1 MSRRQLAKSPL
12 LDDISPDVGEL
23 DEAAV
28 AEALEAD
35 PDELLSLLA
44 EMTQATDVRLR
55 HLAKSIAA
63 RIFVD
68 LARAERPDA
77 RGIGRIVRQRYRPD
91 RGDIDI
97 EASAEALLSA
107 RAEQRLV
114 EPDDLVV
121 RAWGKPSTSW
131 CLVVDRSGSMH
142 GGPLAT
148 AALAAAAISARADD
162 RYAVLSFSRDVV
174 AVKAMWEQRSV
185 DDVIDR
191 VLALRGHGTTD
202 VAKAL
207 LAAAE
212 QQAVVAA
219 GRHVTV
225 LLSDC
230 RATEPGD
237 IPTAARCLDELVILA
252 PEGDSDDAELLA
264 GIVGARWAPIA
275 GPSSVVP
282 ALAAVLDR

>member
-1 MSRRQLAKSPL
+1 M
-12 LDDISPDVGEL
+12 
-23 DEAAV
+23 

-55 HLAKSIAA
+55 GLAKSLAA

-68 LARAERPDA
+68 LARTEPPDA
-77 RGIGRIVRQRYRPD
+77 RGIGRIVQQRYRPD
-91 RGDIDI
+91 RGDLDV
-97 EASAEALLSA
+97 EGSTDALLAA
-107 RAEQRLV
+107 RAERRLV
-114 EPDDLVV
+114 DPEELTV
-121 RAWGKPSTSW
+121 RAWGKPSTAW

-148 AALAAAAISARADD
+148 AALAAAAIAARADD
-162 RYAVLSFSRDVV
+162 QYAVLSFSRDVV
-174 AVKAMWEQRSV
+174 AVKAMWEQRGV

-207 LAAAE
+207 LAAAQ
-212 QQAVVAA
+212 QQATVAA
-219 GRHVTV
+219 GRRITV

-237 IPTAARCLDELVILA
+237 VATAAQCLDELVILA
-252 PEGDSDDAELLA
+252 PEGDVEEAARLA
-264 GIVGARWAPIA
+264 DGVGARWAAVA
-275 GPSSVVP
+275 GPSSIVP
-282 ALAAVLDR
+282 ALASVLDR

>member
-1 MSRRQLAKSPL
+1 MSRRELASSPL
-12 LDDISPDVGEL
+12 FDDISPEVGAI

-55 HLAKSIAA
+55 GLAKSLAA

-68 LARAERPDA
+68 VARTEPPDA

-91 RGDIDI
+91 RGDLDI
-97 EASAEALLSA
+97 EGSADALLAA
-107 RAEQRLV
+107 RAERRLV
-114 EPDDLVV
+114 DADELTV
-121 RAWGKPSTSW
+121 RGWGKPSTSW

-148 AALAAAAISARADD
+148 AAIAAAAIAARADG
-162 RYAVLSFSRDVV
+162 RYSVLSFSRDVV
-174 AVKAMWEQRSV
+174 AVKAVWEQRSV

-202 VAKAL
+202 LARAL
-207 LAAAE
+207 LAAAR
-212 QQAVVAA
+212 QQGAVAA
-219 GRHVTV
+219 GRRLTV

-237 IPTAARCLDELVILA
+237 VAAAARCLDELVILA
-252 PEGDSDDAELLA
+252 PQGDSAEAALLA
-264 GIVGARWAPIA
+264 GSVGARWATVD
-275 GPSSVVP
+275 GPASIVA
-282 ALAAVLDR
+282 ALAKVLDR

>member
-1 MSRRQLAKSPL
+1 VSRRELASSPL
-12 LDDISPDVGEL
+12 FDDISPEVGEI

-44 EMTQATDVRLR
+44 EMTQATDGQLR
-55 HLAKSIAA
+55 GLAKSLAG
-63 RIFVD
+63 RIFVAV
-68 LARAERPDA
+68 ARTEPPDA

-91 RGDIDI
+91 RGDLDI
-97 EASAEALLSA
+97 EGSADALLSA

-114 EPDDLVV
+114 DADELMV

-148 AALAAAAISARADD
+148 AAIAAAAIAARADGQ
-162 RYAVLSFSRDVV
+162 YAVLSFGREVV

-202 VAKAL
+202 LARAL
-207 LAAAE
+207 LAAA
-212 QQAVVAA
+212 QQQGVVAA
-219 GRHVTV
+219 GRRITV

-237 IPTAARCLDELVILA
+237 IAAAARCLDELVILA
-252 PEGDSDDAELLA
+252 PEGDSDEAAVLA
-264 GIVGARWAPIA
+264 GAVGARWAA
-275 GPSSVVP
+275 VDGPTSIVA
-282 ALAAVLDR
+282 ALASVLDR

>member
-1 MSRRQLAKSPL
+1 MSRRELASSPL
-12 LDDISPDVGEL
+12 LDEISPEVGEI

-28 AEALEAD
+28 TEALEAD
-35 PDELLSLLA
+35 PDELLALLA
-44 EMTQATDVRLR
+44 QMTQATDVRLR
-55 HLAKSIAA
+55 ALAKSLAA

-68 LARAERPDA
+68 IARTEPPDA

-91 RGDIDI
+91 RGDLDI
-97 EASAEALLSA
+97 EGSADALLAA
-107 RAEQRLV
+107 RAERRLV
-114 EPDDLVV
+114 EPDELVV
-121 RAWGKPSTSW
+121 RAWGKPSTAW

-148 AALAAAAISARADD
+148 AALAAAAIASRADD
-162 RYAVLSFSRDVV
+162 HYAVLSFSRDVV

-207 LAAAE
+207 LTAAQ
-212 QQAVVAA
+212 QQATVAA
-219 GRHVTV
+219 GRRITV

-237 IPTAARCLDELVILA
+237 VVTAARCLDELVILA
-252 PEGDSDDAELLA
+252 PDGDSDEAEQLA
-264 GIVGARWAPIA
+264 GHIGARWATVDAPTSIVA
-275 GPSSVVP
+275 
-282 ALAAVLDR
+282 ALASVLDR

>member
-1 MSRRQLAKSPL
+1 M
-12 LDDISPDVGEL
+12 
-23 DEAAV
+23 

-44 EMTQATDVRLR
+44 DMTRATDARLR
-55 HLAKSIAA
+55 ELAKSLAA

-68 LARAERPDA
+68 LARTEPPDG
-77 RGIGRIVRQRYRPD
+77 RGIGRIVRRRFRPD
-91 RGDIDI
+91 HGDLDI
-97 EASAEALLSA
+97 EASADALLAA

-114 EPDDLVV
+114 EPDELTV
-121 RAWGKPSTSW
+121 RAWGRPSTAW
-131 CLVVDRSGSMH
+131 CLLVDRSGSMH

-148 AALAAAAISARADD
+148 AALAAAAVAARADGQ
-162 RYAVLSFSRDVV
+162 YAVLSFGREVV

-207 LAAAE
+207 LAAAQ
-212 QQAVVAA
+212 QQAAVAA
-219 GRHVTV
+219 GRRVTV

-237 IPTAARCLDELVILA
+237 VVTAARCLDELVILA
-252 PEGDSDDAELLA
+252 PDGDADEAVRLA
-264 GIVGARWAPIA
+264 GEVGARWATVG
-275 GPSSVVP
+275 GPTTIVP
-282 ALAAVLDR
+282 ALAGVLDR